1 MKEIGLDKLGLLNA
15 LQEQTERVLGGLL
28 LPVRMQKG
36 DVKQEYRAPLVFK
49 MRVPNGASAEKK
61 APYVLHTVITGSDKQ
76 ESGELCESTA
86 VVRSIFCA
94 YNEDE
99 QEGSLA
105 LLEMMERWRIDVLKT
120 HVIADRF
127 EIDLETDNGL
137 ESLVYPD
144 DTAPYFIGEYVS
156 RWKLPSINR
165 EVKQTWLRE
174 DRLNW

>member
-15 LQEQTERVLGGLL
+15 LREQTERVLGGLL
-28 LPVRMQKG
+28 LPVRLQKG
-36 DVKQEYRAPLVFK
+36 DTEQRFRAPLVF
-49 MRVPNGASAEKK
+49 MQRVPSGMSAEKK
-61 APYVLHTVITGSDKQ
+61 APYVLHAVITGSDRQ
-76 ESGELCESTA
+76 ESGSHSESTA

-99 QEGSLA
+99 QEGGLA
-105 LLEMMERWRIDVLKT
+105 LLEMMERWRLDVLET

-127 EIDLETDNGL
+127 EIDLETDSGL

-144 DTAPYFIGEYVS
+144 DTAPYFLGEYVS

-165 EVKQTWLRE
+165 EVKPLWLKE
-174 DRLNW
+174 DRLMW